1 MEYNQL
7 RYIVEVVETGSISRA
22 ASNLYISQPNLS
34 AQINS
39 LENELGRIIF
49 ERTNKGVKL
58 TTEGREI
65 YHYAKTLVNQFEL
78 TEKKLLYD
86 YNDNKIKIA
95 SFGSCIVRRKFTDL
109 CAIFKNKNY
118 EFILYDDNFDD
129 AIDKLINR
137 DVDIAFIQYS
147 HYQEKNILKYLENEN
162 LECVELIEGELK
174 LHVNESSLLNHREYI
189 SADDLNGLFCVKKQ
203 QLFRGLFNLNYEVK
217 ELGLDTNKKI
227 IRVNDSKSYEDILIN
242 LPSFSVCVD
251 WKTEY
256 NFNGYLK
263 RIPFKDK
270 KIVMKCSVVKR
281 RNELLKDELKLLIEE
296 IKALS

>member
-39 LENELGRIIF
+39 LGRIIF

-162 LECVELIEGELK
+162 LEYVELIEGELK
-174 LHVNESSLLNHREYI
+174 LHVNESSLLNHRDYI
-189 SADDLNGLFCVKKQ
+189 SVDDLNGLFCVKKQ

-263 RIPFKDK
+263 RIPFKNK

>member
-109 CAIFKNKNY
+109 
-118 EFILYDDNFDD
+118 
-129 AIDKLINR
+129 
-137 DVDIAFIQYS
+137 
-147 HYQEKNILKYLENEN
+147 
-162 LECVELIEGELK
+162 
-174 LHVNESSLLNHREYI
+174 
-189 SADDLNGLFCVKKQ
+189 
-203 QLFRGLFNLNYEVK
+203 
-217 ELGLDTNKKI
+217 
-227 IRVNDSKSYEDILIN
+227 
-242 LPSFSVCVD
+242 
-251 WKTEY
+251 
-256 NFNGYLK
+256 
-263 RIPFKDK
+263 
-270 KIVMKCSVVKR
+270 
-281 RNELLKDELKLLIEE
+281 
-296 IKALS
+296 